1 MQNSKLGNIAG
12 TFSTNT
18 GLVSK
23 ALAGIRDDEW
33 GTRPGGESN
42 PPAWVAGH
50 LVYSRGLLL
59 RLLGLEWTAAWEKLV
74 DRGVEQV
81 PAEQYPTRDE
91 IARAW
96 DEVSARVAGALENV
110 SAEALARP
118 VANGLPSFDGKVAGA
133 VALPGFHETYHVGQ
147 LGYLH
152 KWLGHGSLVG

>member
-42 PPAWVAGH
+42 PPAWVFGH

-59 RLLGLEWTAAWEKLV
+59 RLLGLEWTAAWERLV
-74 DRGVEQV
+74 DRGTEPVET
-81 PAEQYPTRDE
+81 ERYP
-91 IARAW
+91 
-96 DEVSARVAGALENV
+96 ARVAGTLENV
-110 SAEALARP
+110 TAEALAQP

-133 VALPGFHETYHVGQ
+133 VALLGFHETYHVGQ

-152 KWLGHGSLVG
+152 KWLGHGRLVG

>member
-50 LVYSRGLLL
+50 LVYLRGLLL
-59 RLLGLEWTAAWEKLV
+59 RLLGLEWT
-74 DRGVEQV
+74 
-81 PAEQYPTRDE
+81 
-91 IARAW
+91 W
-96 DEVSARVAGALENV
+96 DKVSARVAGALENV
-110 SAEALARP
+110 TAEALARP

-133 VALPGFHETYHVGQ
+133 VALLGFHETYHVGQ

-152 KWLGHGSLVG
+152 KWLGHGRLVG